1 MLASVEQS
9 PRRNDFA
16 PGVAQNR
23 KLDVHFAAQRLR
35 ARAVIDGNPDD
46 LRAGLAKFFVIRR
59 IFRQLAEAERSPM
72 PAVEKH
78 HAWRA
83 RAQLREATH
92 RARRV
97 GKRELWCG
105 IADRRRFARFH
116 AHEDSGA
123 PELPK
128 AARASSVEL
137 HEIDDAVVVP
147 LADYES
153 TLKRPDGQVST
164 VERKT
169 GKAAWVARGA
179 REFEAGAKGVDA
191 LLIEIKHAP

>member
-1 MLASVEQS
+1 MKTIASIASVL
-9 PRRNDFA
+9 A
-16 PGVAQNR
+16 IVA
-23 KLDVHFAAQRLR
+23 LFAAPCGAQ
-35 ARAVIDGNPDD
+35 D
-46 LRAGLAKFFVIRR
+46 
-59 IFRQLAEAERSPM
+59 
-72 PAVEKH
+72 PATADPAHFKVE
-78 HAWRA
+78 
-83 RAQLREATH
+83 LNND
-92 RARRV
+92 RV
-97 GKRELWCG
+97 RVLHVTVEPNTK
-105 IADRRRFARFH
+105 
-116 AHEDSGA
+116 
-123 PELPK
+123 
-128 AARASSVEL
+128 VEL